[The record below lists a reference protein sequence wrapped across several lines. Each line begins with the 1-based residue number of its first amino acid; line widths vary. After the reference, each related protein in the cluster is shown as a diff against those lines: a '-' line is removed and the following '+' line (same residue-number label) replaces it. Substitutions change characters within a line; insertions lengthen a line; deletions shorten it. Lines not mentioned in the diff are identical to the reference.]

1 MDYTESTEHWEVADH
16 MLNREKLARKKRQ
29 DEMARLQK
37 ELAHTKGAIDCALI
51 NFEHAVDPTMVDCYI
66 YEWKAAQ
73 MRYQFLLKC
82 VKQFEAGL
90 EPAKTSGI
98 RTEILSVSR
107 RFCLVMLYHFS

>member
-82 VKQFEAGL
+82 VKQFEAG
-90 EPAKTSGI
+90 
-98 RTEILSVSR
+98 
-107 RFCLVMLYHFS
+107 